1 MIHPDTRL
9 GHASDAIG
17 LGVFATRHISKGT
30 IVWALDDLDQRLSP
44 VRVRRLGSRYQAL
57 LDRYAFF
64 NAEGERVVC
73 WDIARFVNH
82 HCEANAISTGW
93 HFDIAVR
100 DIDAGEE
107 ICNDYGALNLE
118 ETFECACGSAVCRG
132 HIHPEDFDRYSDTWD
147 VQVRGAFPQVTRV
160 PQPLWDF
167 VSPKRLVVAAARDP
181 RRAPSIRRHRMVSPP
196 PLTAPPVTARPRPS
210 AARS

>member
-9 GHASDAIG
+9 GHASDTIG
-17 LGVFATRHISKGT
+17 LGVFATRSIPKGT
-30 IVWALDDLDQRLSP
+30 ILWALDDLDQRLTP
-44 VRVRRLGSRYQAL
+44 VRVRRLGERYRAL

-64 NAEGERVVC
+64 NAEGEQIVC

-93 HFDIAVR
+93 HFDVAVR
-100 DIDAGEE
+100 DIAAGEQ

-118 ETFECACGSAVCRG
+118 ESFTCHCGSAVCRG
-132 HIHPEDFDRYSDTWD
+132 NIRPEDFDRLSDVWD
-147 VQVRGAFPQVTRV
+147 AQVRDAFPHVTRV

-181 RRAPSIRRHRMVSPP
+181 RRAPSIYRHRLLAQPQP
-196 PLTAPPVTARPRPS
+196 APQRA
-210 AARS
+210 AART

>member
-9 GHASDAIG
+9 DHASDTIG
-17 LGVFATRHISKGT
+17 LGVFATCPIPRGT
-30 IVWALDDLDQRLSP
+30 ILWALDDLDQRLTP
-44 VRVRRLGSRYQAL
+44 VRVRRLGERYRAL

-64 NAEGERVVC
+64 NAEGEQVVC

-100 DIDAGEE
+100 DIAAGDE

-118 ETFECACGSAVCRG
+118 ESFTCHCGSPACRRD
-132 HIHPEDFDRYSDTWD
+132 IQPVDFDRYSDAWD
-147 VQVRGAFPQVTRV
+147 VLVRDAFPHVTRV

-181 RRAPSIRRHRMVSPP
+181 RRAPSIRRHRLVASAQA
-196 PLTAPPVTARPRPS
+196 APRQV
-210 AARS
+210 AART

>member
-9 GHASDAIG
+9 GHVSDAIG
-17 LGVFATRHISKGT
+17 LGVFATRPLPKGT

-44 VRVRRLGSRYQAL
+44 VRVSRLGARYRAL
-57 LDRYAFF
+57 LDRYGFF

-82 HCEANAISTGW
+82 SCQANAISTGW

-100 DIDAGEE
+100 DIAAGEE

-118 ETFECACGSAVCRG
+118 EPFTCHCSSPVCRNQ
-132 HIHPEDFDRYSDTWD
+132 IHPEDFDRYTDDWD
-147 VQVRGAFPQVTRV
+147 LLVRDAFPQVTRV
-160 PQPLWDF
+160 SQPLWEF
-167 VSPKRLVVAAARDP
+167 VSPKRLVLAAARDP
-181 RRAPSIRRHRMVSPP
+181 RRAPSIRRHRLVALKE
-196 PLTAPPVTARPRPS
+196 LTPTRV
-210 AARS
+210 AART

>member
-9 GHASDAIG
+9 EHASDAIG
-17 LGVFATRHISKGT
+17 LGVFATKPIPKGT

-44 VRVRRLGSRYQAL
+44 VRVRRLGTRYQAL

-82 HCEANAISTGW
+82 SCEANAISTGW

-100 DIDAGEE
+100 DIATGEE

-118 ETFECACGSAVCRG
+118 ETFTCHCRSPVCRSD
-132 HIHPEDFDRYSDTWD
+132 IHPEDFDRHAEAWD
-147 VQVRGAFPQVTRV
+147 VLVRAAFPQVTRV

-181 RRAPSIRRHRMVSPP
+181 RRAPSIRRHRLIALPP
-196 PLTAPPVTARPRPS
+196 VAPPRV
-210 AARS
+210 AART

>member
-9 GHASDAIG
+9 DHASDTIG
-17 LGVFATRHISKGT
+17 LGVFATRPIPKGT
-30 IVWALDDLDQRLSP
+30 ILWALDDLDQRLTP
-44 VRVRRLGSRYQAL
+44 VRVRRLGERYRAL

-64 NAEGERVVC
+64 NAEGEQVVC

-100 DIDAGEE
+100 DIAAGDE

-118 ETFECACGSAVCRG
+118 ESFTCHCGSPLCRRD
-132 HIHPEDFDRYSDTWD
+132 IHPVDFDRYSDAWD
-147 VQVRGAFPQVTRV
+147 ALVRDAFPQVNQV

-167 VSPKRLVVAAARDP
+167 VSPKRLVIAAARDP
-181 RRAPSIRRHRMVSPP
+181 RRAPSIRRHRLVA
-196 PLTAPPVTARPRPS
+196 TAQNTTRQV
-210 AARS
+210 AART

>member
-9 GHASDAIG
+9 DHVSDEIG
-17 LGVFATRHISKGT
+17 LGVFATKPIPKGT
-30 IVWALDDLDQRLSP
+30 ILWALCDLDQRLSP

-64 NAEGERVVC
+64 NAEGDRVVC

-82 HCEANAISTGW
+82 NCEANAISTGW

-100 DIDAGEE
+100 DIAVGDE

-118 ETFECACGSAVCRG
+118 ETFACACGSKQCRK
-132 HIHPEDFDRYSDTWD
+132 HIHPEDFDRYTDAWD
-147 VQVRGAFPQVTRV
+147 VLVRDAFPFVTRV

-181 RRAPSIRRHRMVSPP
+181 RRAPSIYRHRMQAQPQP
-196 PLTAPPVTARPRPS
+196 
-210 AARS
+210 AAQRAAAQT

>member
-9 GHASDAIG
+9 DHASDTIG
-17 LGVFATRHISKGT
+17 LGVFATRPMPKGT
-30 IVWALDDLDQRLSP
+30 ILWALDDLDQRLTA
-44 VRVRRLGSRYQAL
+44 VRVRRLGERYRAL
-57 LDRYAFF
+57 LDRYAFY
-64 NAEGERVVC
+64 NAEGEQVVC

-82 HCEANAISTGW
+82 HCQANAISTGW

-100 DIDAGEE
+100 DIAAGEE

-118 ETFECACGSAVCRG
+118 ESFTCHCGSPVCRND
-132 HIHPEDFDRYSDTWD
+132 IQPQDFDSYSDVWD
-147 VQVRGAFPQVTRV
+147 VLVRDAFPEVTRV

-181 RRAPSIRRHRMVSPP
+181 RRAPSIRRHR
-196 PLTAPPVTARPRPS
+196 LIEAPQNAPRRI
-210 AARS
+210 AART

>member
-9 GHASDAIG
+9 GHASDTIG
-17 LGVFATRHISKGT
+17 LGVFATRPIPKGT
-30 IVWALDDLDQRLSP
+30 ILWALDDLDQRLSP
-44 VRVRRLGSRYQAL
+44 VRVRRLGERYRAL

-64 NAEGERVVC
+64 NAEGEQIVC

-93 HFDIAVR
+93 HFDVAVR
-100 DIDAGEE
+100 DIAPGDQ

-118 ETFECACGSAVCRG
+118 ESFTCHCGSAVCRG
-132 HIHPEDFDRYSDTWD
+132 NIRPEDFDRLSDVWD
-147 VQVRGAFPQVTRV
+147 AQVRDAFPHVTRV

-167 VSPKRLVVAAARDP
+167 VSPKRLVIAAARDP
-181 RRAPSIRRHRMVSPP
+181 RRAPSILRHRLVPTPQGPP
-196 PLTAPPVTARPRPS
+196 RQVAVRT
-210 AARS
+210 

>member
-17 LGVFATRHISKGT
+17 LGVFATKPIPRGT
-30 IVWALDDLDQRLSP
+30 ILWALDDLDQRLSP
-44 VRVRRLGSRYQAL
+44 VRVRRLGPRYEAL

-64 NAEGERVVC
+64 NAEGEQVVC

-82 HCEANAISTGW
+82 NCEANAISTGW

-100 DIDAGEE
+100 DIAAGEE

-118 ETFECACGSAVCRG
+118 ESFTCHCDSAVCRG
-132 HIHPEDFDRYSDTWD
+132 TIHPEDFDRHADRWD
-147 VQVRGAFPQVTRV
+147 VLVRAAFPQVTHV
-160 PQPLWDF
+160 AQPLWDF

-181 RRAPSIRRHRMVSPP
+181 RRAPSIRRHRRVAVPQLASRQ
-196 PLTAPPVTARPRPS
+196 L
-210 AARS
+210 AART

>member
-9 GHASDAIG
+9 GHVSDEIG
-17 LGVFATRHISKGT
+17 LGVFATKPIPKGT
-30 IVWALDDLDQRLSP
+30 ILWALCDLDQRLSP
-44 VRVRRLGSRYQAL
+44 VRVRRLGTPYQAL

-64 NAEGERVVC
+64 NAEGDRVVC

-82 HCEANAISTGW
+82 NCEANAISTGW

-100 DIDAGEE
+100 DIAAGDE

-118 ETFECACGSAVCRG
+118 ETFTCACGSPECRK
-132 HIHPEDFDRYSDTWD
+132 HIHPEDFDRYTDAWD
-147 VQVRGAFPQVTRV
+147 VLVRDAFPHVTRV
-160 PQPLWDF
+160 AQPLWDF

-181 RRAPSIRRHRMVSPP
+181 RRAPSIRRHRMLVQPQ
-196 PLTAPPVTARPRPS
+196 LAPPRV
-210 AARS
+210 AART

>member
-9 GHASDAIG
+9 DHVSDVIG
-17 LGVFATRHISKGT
+17 LGVFATRPIPKGT

-44 VRVRRLGSRYQAL
+44 VRVSRLGSRYQAL

-82 HCEANAISTGW
+82 SCEANAISTGW

-100 DIDAGEE
+100 DIAAGEE

-118 ETFECACGSAVCRG
+118 ETFTCHCRSSACRNQ
-132 HIHPEDFDRYSDTWD
+132 IHPDDFDRYTDDWD
-147 VQVRGAFPQVTRV
+147 VLVRDAFPHVTRV
-160 PQPLWDF
+160 AQPLWEF
-167 VSPKRLVVAAARDP
+167 VSPRRLVVAAARDP
-181 RRAPSIRRHRMVSPP
+181 RRAPSIRRHRLVALKE
-196 PLTAPPVTARPRPS
+196 LTPSRLAARP
-210 AARS
+210 

>member
-9 GHASDAIG
+9 DHASDTIG
-17 LGVFATRHISKGT
+17 LGVFATRLIPKGT
-30 IVWALDDLDQRLSP
+30 ILWALDDLDQRLTP
-44 VRVRRLGSRYQAL
+44 VRVRRLGEPYRAL

-64 NAEGERVVC
+64 NAEGEQVVC

-82 HCEANAISTGW
+82 HCQANAISTGW

-100 DIDAGEE
+100 DIAIGDE

-118 ETFECACGSAVCRG
+118 ESFVCHCRSSACRRD
-132 HIHPEDFDRYSDTWD
+132 IQPEDFDRYSDAWD
-147 VQVRGAFPQVTRV
+147 MLVRDAFPQVTRV

-181 RRAPSIRRHRMVSPP
+181 RRAPSIRRHRLVAAPQ
-196 PLTAPPVTARPRPS
+196 TAPRQI
-210 AARS
+210 AART